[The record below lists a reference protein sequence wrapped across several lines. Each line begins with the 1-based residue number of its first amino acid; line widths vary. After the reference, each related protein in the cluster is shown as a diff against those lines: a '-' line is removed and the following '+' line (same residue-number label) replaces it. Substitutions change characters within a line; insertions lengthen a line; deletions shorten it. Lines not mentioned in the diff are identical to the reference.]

1 MNKNNKKTK
10 KKKKKKKKKRK
21 KRRRR
26 RRYIENNRL
35 VPWMEKVYLALLR
48 NLFGSP
54 SAHPINSSASPDKL
68 SPSTAPIYYS
78 IYPVIVFFKE
88 FY

>member
-1 MNKNNKKTK
+1 
-10 KKKKKKKKKRK
+10 
-21 KRRRR
+21 
-26 RRYIENNRL
+26 
-35 VPWMEKVYLALLR
+35 MEKVYLARRR
-48 NLFGSP
+48 NLMGEP
-54 SAHPINSSASPDKL
+54 KADKL